1 MKRIALCVLLLGLL
15 LAGCSLPSLP
25 QVTPTADVPPTVT
38 PPPQSCGWQW
48 ASQPLPE
55 LSAQVEQAMQAA
67 VQPQAQA
74 YAQAYGENCRQA
86 DGSVAYFATLETD
99 FYVTL
104 EVEDLSNADALGV
117 LLEQVLTVL
126 DGFPPQA
133 TPGPQSGYAR
143 VTFQAGGEQRTLWFP
158 LSLADQKRREGL
170 HGADLLRALE
180 NR

>member
-1 MKRIALCVLLLGLL
+1 MKSIALCVLLLGLL
-15 LAGCSLPSLP
+15 LAGCSLP
-25 QVTPTADVPPTVT
+25 QVTPAADVPPPVT

-55 LSAQVEQAMQAA
+55 LSLQVEQAMQAA
-67 VQPQAQA
+67 VQPQARA
-74 YAQAYGENCRQA
+74 SAQAYGENCRQA

-104 EVEDLSNADALGV
+104 GASDLNDEAALGA

-126 DGFPPQA
+126 DGFPPSA

-143 VTFQAGGEQRTLWFP
+143 VTFVHGEEERTLWFP
-158 LSLADQKRREGL
+158 LTLADQKRREGL
-170 HGADLLRALE
+170 RGADLLRALE